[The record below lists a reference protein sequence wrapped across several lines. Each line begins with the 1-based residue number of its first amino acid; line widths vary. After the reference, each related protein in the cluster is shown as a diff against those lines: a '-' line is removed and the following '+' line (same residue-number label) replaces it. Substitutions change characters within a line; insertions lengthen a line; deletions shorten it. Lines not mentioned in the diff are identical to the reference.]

1 MTHSQKRRGRGE
13 GCIVKRPDGRWVAR
27 VDLGWENG
35 KRRRKAFYGKT
46 RREAAGKLTKALGKV
61 QQGGTFADE
70 RQTVAQFLERWLEHK
85 RTRLRPRAWATY
97 EQAIRLHL
105 VPGLGK
111 IALAKLT
118 PPHVDQWF
126 RQHQEKGASA
136 RNIRY
141 ARTVFRAA
149 LNQARKWRLVSDN
162 VAALVDVPRHRAK
175 EIQPLTPEQARTL
188 LQSVKGH
195 RLGALVSVA
204 TALGLRLGEALGL
217 RWEDVDT
224 DTGLL
229 RVRQA
234 LERSGGDSAIRRS
247 LILKRHENRKR
258 LAEAPKRSAERR
270 EVRRE
275 LEALRKQWRTVRT
288 TLTLTEPKSVRSR
301 RTIRMPQVVVS
312 ALKAHRKAQLKERLA
327 AGGEWKDSGLAFTTP
342 IGTALDPRN
351 VTREFQSMLSE
362 AEVPRVRFHDLRHT
376 AATLLLAQGVDP
388 RTIMETLG
396 HSQISLTLNTYSH
409 VLPALQASA
418 AAKMNAI
425 LIGG

>member
-247 LILKRHENRKR
+247 LILKTTREPKAIGGGTEAQRGTSGGSPRARGAAQAMAHGANDADTHGTEVRSQPPNHPDAAGCRQRAEGASQGATQGTARGRRRVEGFRSRVHHTNRDR
-258 LAEAPKRSAERR
+258 ARSAERD
-270 EVRRE
+270 EGI
-275 LEALRKQWRTVRT
+275 
-288 TLTLTEPKSVRSR
+288 SVD
-301 RTIRMPQVVVS
+301 
-312 ALKAHRKAQLKERLA
+312 A
-327 AGGEWKDSGLAFTTP
+327 
-342 IGTALDPRN
+342 IG
-351 VTREFQSMLSE
+351 S
-362 AEVPRVRFHDLRHT
+362 
-376 AATLLLAQGVDP
+376 
-388 RTIMETLG
+388 
-396 HSQISLTLNTYSH
+396 
-409 VLPALQASA
+409 
-418 AAKMNAI
+418 
-425 LIGG
+425 